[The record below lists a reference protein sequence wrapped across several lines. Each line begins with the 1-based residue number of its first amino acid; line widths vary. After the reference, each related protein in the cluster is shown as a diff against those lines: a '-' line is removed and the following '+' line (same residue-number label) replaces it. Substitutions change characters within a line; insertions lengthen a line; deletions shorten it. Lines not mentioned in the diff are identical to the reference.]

1 MNVVDLLITI
11 VVVTILVT
19 IVLAVITYVAYKL
32 RLARQPAE
40 EVELEGLLAT
50 SDQGVA
56 LSEVQGNQGTVSE
69 EGMVAVS
76 VALEKGAIAGVNA
89 SRSAARVIVVGG
101 VTIGEGAIVAA
112 GAVVT
117 RDVPACR

>member
-40 EVELEGLLAT
+40 DLEVEGDLRYFVRYLPPEVG
-50 SDQGVA
+50 QGPEA
-56 LSEVQGNQGTVSE
+56 HASE
-69 EGMVAVS
+69 A
-76 VALEKGAIAGVNA
+76 
-89 SRSAARVIVVGG
+89 
-101 VTIGEGAIVAA
+101 
-112 GAVVT
+112 
-117 RDVPACR
+117 

>member
-40 EVELEGLLAT
+40 EEGP
-50 SDQGVA
+50 
-56 LSEVQGNQGTVSE
+56 
-69 EGMVAVS
+69 EGDLRYFVRYSPPAEMKDAE
-76 VALEKGAIAGVNA
+76 AD
-89 SRSAARVIVVGG
+89 
-101 VTIGEGAIVAA
+101 AA
-112 GAVVT
+112 GA
-117 RDVPACR
+117 